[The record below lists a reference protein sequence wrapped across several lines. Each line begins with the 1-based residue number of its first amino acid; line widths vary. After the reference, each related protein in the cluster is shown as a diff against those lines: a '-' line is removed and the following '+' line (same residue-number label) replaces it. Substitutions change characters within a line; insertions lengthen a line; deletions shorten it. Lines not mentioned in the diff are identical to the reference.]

1 MYASVLGRKNLVSNG
16 TNTYGEGCY
25 SNEISICMTT
35 PNHVINYVKPPFVHS
50 TTMQNSV
57 PENFKYSYASV
68 AQSKPSQKNSSFV
81 SMATKSDTPPCDKNV
96 NKKTV
101 KHGNVNL
108 NNVNVNVAC
117 IIKDLES
124 AQEREKQEVKAGSQR
139 LYTWTENQTEKLST
153 VSSSVGMIHA
163 KTQSVNFKSNSHVNT
178 DIPKSQS
185 GNDLEKVQSEGHD
198 LSEGEGQNEQ
208 DGQTEGQT
216 GKKKRKR
223 KRRRKKKNVDG
234 ENDNED
240 ANSGANEEVTLHFE
254 DEEEF
259 PDLLAAAASG
269 GALKS
274 SPGASVISYSD
285 VLKNVSSPQLKFT
298 SL

>member
-68 AQSKPSQKNSSFV
+68 AQSKPSQKKSSFV

-153 VSSSVGMIHA
+153 VSSSVGMTHA
-163 KTQSVNFKSNSHVNT
+163 KAQSVNFKSNSHVNT

-259 PDLLAAAASG
+259 PDLLAAASG